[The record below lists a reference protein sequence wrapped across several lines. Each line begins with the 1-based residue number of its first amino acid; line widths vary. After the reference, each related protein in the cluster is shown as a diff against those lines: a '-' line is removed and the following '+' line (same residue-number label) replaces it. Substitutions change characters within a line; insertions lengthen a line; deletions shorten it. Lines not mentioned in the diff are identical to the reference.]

1 MPKYNRTFTLTLHD
15 VEQIET
21 ALHTRK
27 RVLSERRLALL
38 NSVAVDETANIDG
51 ELVEITDLLGRVH
64 NQKIF
69 YRPEMTGDVPYVSG

>member
-38 NSVAVDETANIDG
+38 NSEAVDETANIDG